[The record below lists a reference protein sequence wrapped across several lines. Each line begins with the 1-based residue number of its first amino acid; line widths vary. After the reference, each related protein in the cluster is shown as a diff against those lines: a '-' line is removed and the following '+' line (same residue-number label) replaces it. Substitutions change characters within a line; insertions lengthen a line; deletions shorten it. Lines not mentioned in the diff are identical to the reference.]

1 MQTLQNLL
9 LSISH
14 FYRNLAGK
22 VSMLEPVA
30 LLAARFY
37 VAWAFFASGLTKLRD
52 WESTIM
58 LFEYEY
64 QVPVLPFELAAYLGT
79 GAEIIFPLLLI
90 AGLASR
96 LSALGLFFVNI
107 IAVISL
113 EDIAAAAYAEHVL
126 WGVLLAL
133 VVIFNGGRLALDR
146 LVEKKLFNSFPISK
160 AGI

>member
-1 MQTLQNLL
+1 MDTLQNLFL
-9 LSISH
+9 QTSL
-14 FYRNLAGK
+14 FYRNVASK
-22 VSMLEPVA
+22 ISMLEPVA

-52 WESTIM
+52 WESTLM

-79 GAEIIFPLLLI
+79 GAEIILPLLLM

-96 LSALGLFFVNI
+96 FSALGLFFVNI
-107 IAVISL
+107 VAVISL
-113 EDIAAAAYAEHVL
+113 EDIAPVAYAEHVL

-133 VVIFNGGRLALDR
+133 VVIFNGGRFALDR
-146 LVEKKLFNSFPISK
+146 LVEKQLFNGKVQQSHR
-160 AGI
+160 

>member
-9 LSISH
+9 LAISH

-22 VSMLEPVA
+22 ISMLEPVA

-52 WESTIM
+52 WESTLM

-79 GAEIIFPLLLI
+79 AAEIVLPLLLI
-90 AGLASR
+90 AGLTSR
-96 LSALGLFFVNI
+96 FSALGLFFVNI
-107 IAVISL
+107 VAVISL
-113 EDIAAAAYAEHVL
+113 EEIAPVAYAEHVL

-133 VVIFNGGRLALDR
+133 VVIFNGGRFALDR
-146 LVEKKLFNSFPISK
+146 LVETQLFNANVSNQS
-160 AGI
+160 

>member
-1 MQTLQNLL
+1 MHTSKNII

-14 FYRNLAGK
+14 FYLNVASKISL
-22 VSMLEPVA
+22 LESIA

-52 WESTIM
+52 WESTLM

-79 GAEIIFPLLLI
+79 GAELILPLLLT

-96 LSALGLFFVNI
+96 FSALGLFFVNI
-107 IAVISL
+107 VAVISL
-113 EDIAAAAYAEHVL
+113 EDIAPVAYAEHVL

-146 LVEKKLFNSFPISK
+146 LVEKRLFNTKTSSQS
-160 AGI
+160 